1 MDVEADVSGR
11 SLAAVTDEAKRR
23 IKDSAFPFEY
33 HAEVLGEHVERQ
45 AALGALYSYL
55 IAAAV
60 AIVLLLQAALGSWRL
75 AGLMLVGAPVAT
87 LGGFVALDVSGGG
100 LSLGALVGLA
110 AVLGLGMRQGIMQ
123 IRHLQ
128 SLEQQSTE
136 PVNSLILRGTN
147 ERLPA
152 VLASAITIGV
162 IALPFALLGNIAG
175 LEILHPAA
183 LVILGGLVTSI
194 ILTVFVV
201 PALYPRFVPKTSAK
215 TSTLA
220 PEAA

>member
-11 SLAAVTDEAKRR
+11 SLAAVTEEAKLR

-45 AALGALYSYL
+45 AALASMYSYL
-55 IAAAV
+55 IAAAI
-60 AIVLLLQAALGSWRL
+60 AIILLLQAALGSWRL
-75 AGLMLVGAPVAT
+75 AGLIILGAPVAT
-87 LGGFVALDVSGGG
+87 LGGFVALDLSGGV
-100 LSLGALVGLA
+100 LSLGSIIGLVTILSLA
-110 AVLGLGMRQGIMQ
+110 VRNGILQ

-128 SLEQQSTE
+128 NLEHQSAQ
-136 PVNSLILRGTN
+136 PAGGLVPRGVN

-162 IALPFALLGNIAG
+162 IALPFAVLGNIAG

-183 LVILGGLVTSI
+183 VVILGGLVTST

-201 PALYPRFVPKTSAK
+201 PALYPRFVSSATAK
-215 TSTLA
+215 TRSLA

>member
-45 AALGALYSYL
+45 AALGSLYSYL
-55 IAAAV
+55 IAAAI

-87 LGGFVALDVSGGG
+87 LGGFIALDLSGGV
-100 LSLGALVGLA
+100 LSLGALVGLV
-110 AVLGLGMRQGIMQ
+110 AVLGLGMRNGIMQ

-128 SLEQQSTE
+128 YLEKQSAE
-136 PVNSLILRGTN
+136 PVSSLILRGIN

-152 VLASAITIGV
+152 VLASAITIGA
-162 IALPFALLGNIAG
+162 IALPFAVLGNIAG

-183 LVILGGLVTSI
+183 VVILGGLVTST

-201 PALYPRFVPKTSAK
+201 PALYPRFVPKAIP
-215 TSTLA
+215 STLA